1 MIVTRSQLENF
12 SKDQLIDRSLK
23 VENIKDKLEH
33 LKQFDDLLGKYNDLN
48 SELQVPKNCSNLLR
62 NRVIK
67 LEKMHLVQHSMLE
80 GK

>member
-33 LKQFDDLLGKYNDLN
+33 LKQFDDLLGKYNDLH